1 MSNVASLYLYLSVF
15 CLSSALFGY
24 GVYRKNKIIRWTS
37 IVPPLMLASLRYNV
51 GTDYG
56 TYESL
61 FNQFSRGS
69 LIDYLQDSASAE
81 PGFYILVQISNF
93 LTGDS
98 ALMFAIAAALS
109 LIFFHLGLNRY
120 NIKHPALVYF
130 LYLVILFPMTLNLV
144 RQGVAV
150 SIAFYAFSFLIER
163 DFRRYLIYM
172 IIAGLFHVSIFILLP
187 IYLLNRLTETKYKNV
202 YLTFLPK
209 LVAVAGCILI
219 FIPFFSNLVMQIP
232 AFGKYSMYTV
242 NAGEGANYTLLLQ
255 IAVLVSGTTLISRAI
270 NDNNRKLYMMTIIF
284 ATLEVV
290 FGTIGYSSTFIKRIG
305 LYFSIFG
312 FMLFVESMSIFRNMG
327 GKILL
332 SCFVVGYGVVY
343 FTIAYYILGQ
353 SDLFPYRLIVRGL
366 SI

>member
-172 IIAGLFHVSIFILLP
+172 IIAGLFHVSIFILPP

>member
-24 GVYRKNKIIRWTS
+24 GVYRKNKVMKWAGII
-37 IVPPLMLASLRYNV
+37 PPLLLASLRYGV

-56 TYESL
+56 TYELL

-69 LIDYLQDSASAE
+69 LADYLQDSSSAE

-98 ALMFAIAAALS
+98 APMFAIAAALS
-109 LIFFHLGLNRY
+109 LIFFYLGLNRY

-130 LYLVILFPMTLNLV
+130 LYLMVLFPMTLNLV
-144 RQGVAV
+144 RQGIAV
-150 SIAFYAFSFLIER
+150 SIVFYALSFFIER
-163 DFRRYLIYM
+163 DFKKYLVFM
-172 IIAGLFHVSIFILLP
+172 IIAGLFHMSAFILLP
-187 IYLLNRLTETKYKNV
+187 VYFLNRLTKTKYENV

-209 LVAVAGCILI
+209 LATVAGCILI
-219 FIPFFSNLVMQIP
+219 FIPFFSSLVMQMP
-232 AFGKYSMYTV
+232 AFSKYGMYTV

-255 IAVLVSGTTLISRAI
+255 IAILISGIILIRRLI
-270 NDNNRKLYMMTIIF
+270 NDSNRKLYTTIIIF

-312 FMLFVESMSIFRNMG
+312 FMLLAESTGVLKNWG
-327 GKILL
+327 GKVLS
-332 SCFVVGYGVVY
+332 SCFVIGYGIVY
-343 FTIAYYILGQ
+343 FMIAYCILGQ
-353 SDLFPYRLIVRGL
+353 SDLFPYTLIVGGL
-366 SI
+366 K

>member
-1 MSNVASLYLYLSVF
+1 MGKIASLVLYLSVF

-24 GVYRKNKIIRWTS
+24 GVYRKNKVMKWAGII
-37 IVPPLMLASLRYNV
+37 PPLLLASLRYGV

-69 LIDYLQDSASAE
+69 LADYLQDSSSAE

-98 ALMFAIAAALS
+98 VPMFAIAAALS

-130 LYLVILFPMTLNLV
+130 LYLMVLFPMTLNLV
-144 RQGVAV
+144 RQGIAV
-150 SIAFYAFSFLIER
+150 SIVFYALSFFIER
-163 DFRRYLIYM
+163 DFKKYLVFM
-172 IIAGLFHVSIFILLP
+172 IIAGLFHISAFILLP
-187 IYLLNRLTETKYKNV
+187 VYLLNRLTKTKYKNV

-209 LVAVAGCILI
+209 LVTVAGCILI
-219 FIPFFSNLVMQIP
+219 FIPFFSSLVMQMP
-232 AFGKYSMYTV
+232 AFSKYGMYTV
-242 NAGEGANYTLLLQ
+242 NAGEGTNYTLLLQ
-255 IAVLVSGTTLISRAI
+255 IVILISGTILIRRLI
-270 NDNNRKLYMMTIIF
+270 NDSNRKLYTAIIIF

-312 FMLFVESMSIFRNMG
+312 FMLFVESMSMFRNRG

-332 SCFVVGYGVVY
+332 SCFIIGYGVAY
-343 FTIAYYILGQ
+343 FTIAYYALGQ
-353 SDLFPYRLIVRGL
+353 SDLFPYKLIVRGL

>member
-1 MSNVASLYLYLSVF
+1 MSNVASLFLYLSVF

-24 GVYRKNKIIRWTS
+24 GVYRKNKIMRWAS
-37 IVPPLMLASLRYNV
+37 IIPPLLLASLRYNV

-56 TYESL
+56 TYGSL

-120 NIKHPALVYF
+120 KIKHPALVYF
-130 LYLVILFPMTLNLV
+130 LYLMILFPATLNLV

-150 SIAFYAFSFLIER
+150 SIVFYAFSFLVER
-163 DFRRYLIYM
+163 DFRKYLVYM
-172 IIAGLFHVSIFILLP
+172 IIAGLFHVSVFILLP
-187 IYLLNRLTETKYKNV
+187 VYFLNRLTETKYKNV

-209 LVAVAGCILI
+209 LMAVAGCILI

-255 IAVLVSGTTLISRAI
+255 MAVLVSGTALIHRAI

-312 FMLFVESMSIFRNMG
+312 FMLLAESTGVFKNWG
-327 GKILL
+327 GKVLS
-332 SCFVVGYGVVY
+332 SCFVIGYGVVY
-343 FTIAYYILGQ
+343 FVIAYYILGQ
-353 SDLFPYRLIVRGL
+353 SDLFPYTLIVGGL
-366 SI
+366 K